1 MKTLDKPRV
10 IYVNRARCKKCGD
23 VIESKSVHDFKQCK
37 CGAIFTD
44 GGKDYIRRGGK
55 DLNDIEDLSLA
66 AYDIK
71 LGSDPTYFWKHF
83 KPAFTWNSSITLKK
97 GKNDCQPFYDGAGN
111 PFLKVKV
118 ISYDRETLP
127 TASELKEVV
136 TDYVRFNDSFKK
148 KGMSVVNKLLKDKYQ
163 RMLQTREY
171 PVKLYIYGGDDCSYT
186 NTLENVDM
194 ARYVLQETCGIA
206 SKGGDLWGFLT
217 DNMIQT
223 N

>member
-1 MKTLDKPRV
+1 MTDRNI

-23 VIESKSVHDFKQCK
+23 VIESRSVHDFRQCK

-44 GGKDYIRRGGK
+44 GGKDYIRRGAK

-66 AYDIK
+66 TYDIK
-71 LGSDPTYFWKHF
+71 IGSDPTQFWDKF

-111 PFLKVKV
+111 PFLKVKI

-127 TASELKEVV
+127 TVDELKEIIK
-136 TDYVRFNDSFKK
+136 DYVRWNDIFKK
-148 KGMSVVNKLLKDKYQ
+148 KGMSIVNELLKDKYQ
-163 RMLQTREY
+163 RILPTRKY
-171 PVKLYIYGGDDCSYT
+171 PVKIYIYGGDDCSYT
-186 NTLENVDM
+186 HTVESADM
-194 ARYVLQETCGIA
+194 ARLVLQEACEIA
-206 SKGGDLWGFLT
+206 SKGEDLWEFLI
-217 DNMIQT
+217 DNMVQT